1 MKTTI
6 LLGLALVAAASQ
18 SAAQRPHPT
27 GAAVPL
33 YTDLGDLT
41 VPITTR
47 NPEAQRYFDQGM
59 RLTYAF
65 NHAEAVR
72 SFEHAERLDPAC
84 AMCAWGAALARGPNI
99 NAPAMDS
106 ASLEAARAA
115 SGRAMERRAGLAP
128 REQAL
133 IEALDRRYRDALA
146 PGAARDSAWADA
158 MGQVA
163 ARFPGD
169 PDVQVLHAEALMTLS
184 PWNYWTA
191 ELSPRPATPMILRR
205 LETTLARFP
214 DHPGACHFYIHAV
227 EAADPARALPCAER
241 LAALMPGA
249 GHIVHMPGHIYIRL
263 GRYDDAIA
271 ANEHA
276 THTDEL
282 FLEGNASARSTM
294 YGLGYY
300 PHNYHFLSYVA
311 FLTGRSELAISA
323 ARATA
328 ERLHPEISAADPTLA
343 AITPV
348 HLVMLATFGK
358 WDDVLAAPLLPES
371 NVSGHAMSHFARGLA
386 LAARGDHD
394 GARRALDVVTAAVPR
409 AADGD
414 ARTVL
419 RIAER
424 ALQGEIAYRSGELDA
439 AQRHLAAA
447 LAIEDGM
454 PYIEPPVWFY
464 PVRHQLGRVLL
475 DAGRFADA
483 ERVYREDLSRFPGNV
498 WSLTGL
504 NAALAAQRK
513 DADAATIAPALAKAR
528 SVADLPI
535 DRSRF

>member
-1 MKTTI
+1 MRTTI
-6 LLGLALVAAASQ
+6 LLGLLLAAVAGQ
-18 SAAQRPHPT
+18 GAAQQPAA
-27 GAAVPL
+27 AAVPL
-33 YTDLGDLT
+33 YTDLGAMT

-47 NPEAQRYFDQGM
+47 IPEAQRYFDQGM
-59 RLTYAF
+59 RLTYGF

-72 SFEHAERLDPAC
+72 SFEEAERVDPGC

-99 NAPAMDS
+99 NAPVVDS
-106 ASLEAARAA
+106 LSLVEARAA
-115 SGRAMERRAGLAP
+115 SSRAMARRGGLSP
-128 REQAL
+128 RERAL
-133 IEALDRRYRDALA
+133 IEAVDQRYGDPRT
-146 PGAARDSAWADA
+146 PRARLDSAWADA
-158 MGQVA
+158 MALVA
-163 ARFPGD
+163 DRFPDD
-169 PDVQVLHAEALMTLS
+169 PDAQVLHADALMTLS
-184 PWNYWTA
+184 PWNYWTSDLA
-191 ELSPRPATPMILRR
+191 PRPATPTILRR
-205 LETTLARFP
+205 LETTLARTP
-214 DHPGACHFYIHAV
+214 DHPGACHYFIHAV
-227 EAADPARALPCAER
+227 EAAEPARALPCAER

-276 THTDEL
+276 THTDEA

-311 FLTGRSELAISA
+311 FLTGRSTLAIGA

-328 ERLHPEISAADPTLA
+328 DRLHPEISAADPTLA

-348 HLVMLATFGK
+348 HLVMLASFGK
-358 WDDVLAAPLLPES
+358 WDEVLAAPLLPES
-371 NVSGHAMSHFARGLA
+371 NVSGHGIAHFARGLA
-386 LAARGDHD
+386 LAARGDRA
-394 GARRALDVVTAAVPR
+394 GAMRALAVVTAAVPR

-419 RIAER
+419 RIAEH
-424 ALQGEIAYRSGELDA
+424 ALQGEIAYRTGEFGA
-439 AQRHLAAA
+439 AEKELRAA
-447 LAIEDGM
+447 LAIEDAM

-475 DAGRFADA
+475 DAGRFAEA
-483 ERVYREDLSRFPGNV
+483 ERAYREDLARFPGNV

-504 NAALAAQRK
+504 NAALVGQGKA
-513 DADAATIAPALAKAR
+513 ADAARLAEALTKAR
-528 SVADLPI
+528 TVADLPI